1 MVVEPLLEDLDGL
14 LGEVAAALAAAG
26 RAAALVAQRAPVG
39 VLLRRGVLVRRR
51 AGVALTLANCR
62 ERGELIQCTSDKLQS
77 TSTVRRGA
85 TVDGGM
91 ISASDQCWAASSPS
105 SLSPN
110 TFPPLPILSH
120 SVCWPDSLSAA
131 TSPRTTPTPQP
142 AAFKSLPPLS
152 AGSAVPI
159 C

>member
-14 LGEVAAALAAAG
+14 LGEVAAALAAG
-26 RAAALVAQRAPVG
+26 RAAALVSRAPVG

-62 ERGELIQCTSDKLQS
+62 EREELIQFTSDKLQS

-91 ISASDQCWAASSPS
+91 ISASDQCWAASPS

-110 TFPPLPILSH
+110 TFPSLPSPSFSH

-131 TSPRTTPTPQP
+131 TSPRTTPTPPP

-152 AGSAVPI
+152 ASSAVPI